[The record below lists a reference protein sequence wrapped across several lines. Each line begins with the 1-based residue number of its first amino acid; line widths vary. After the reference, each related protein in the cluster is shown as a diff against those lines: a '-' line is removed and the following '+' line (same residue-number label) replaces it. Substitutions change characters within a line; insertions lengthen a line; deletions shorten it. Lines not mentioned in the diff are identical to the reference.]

1 MEFNQIVF
9 LVNDLSRSGKR
20 TADAVNTYMK
30 DKNISYRIIKMIGN
44 VFDLESF
51 IKENPQTLYVVA
63 GGDGSLNHYITYL
76 EERNIDVPI
85 SYLATGSG
93 NDFAR
98 SLGIPRVDIETGLDY
113 IFSLNDARDLSVIKA
128 TSGNETFYAIN
139 SLGFGIDA
147 WVNKKIGEAPRT
159 VKRVLGSNIYLLE
172 VAPAFFDMTPRH
184 VQVII
189 EDEVHDYYNS
199 ILAVVVNNAYFGG
212 GIKIHPM
219 ATALGEEFKIII
231 LDDIEM
237 SDIPGIVKPLLTDQ
251 THLNHPK
258 FHTFSASN
266 FKLNILEEEYGQKD
280 GELIEKNTYSL
291 EIERH
296 KRSFW
301 I

>member
-1 MEFNQIVF
+1 MEFSQIVF
-9 LVNDLSRSGKR
+9 LVNDLSRSGRR

-30 DKNISYRIIKMIGN
+30 VKNIPYRIIKVIGSA
-44 VFDLESF
+44 FDLESF
-51 IKENPQTLYVVA
+51 IKENPQTLYVIA
-63 GGDGSLNHYITYL
+63 GGDGSLNYYITYL

-98 SLGIPRVDIETGLDY
+98 SLGIPRSDIEAGLDY
-113 IFSLNDARDLSVIKA
+113 IFSLRDTREFSVIKA
-128 TSGNETFYAIN
+128 TAANETFYAIN

-147 WVNKKIGEAPRT
+147 WANKKIGESPRA
-159 VKRVLGSNIYLLE
+159 VKRILGSNIYLLE
-172 VAPAFFDMTPRH
+172 VVPSFFDMTPRH

-199 ILAVVVNNAYFGG
+199 ILAIVVNNAYFGG
-212 GIKIHPM
+212 GIKIHPT
-219 ATALGEEFKIII
+219 ATAFDEEFKIIV
-231 LDDIEM
+231 LDDIKL

-280 GELIEKNTYSL
+280 GELIDKNIYSL
-291 EIERH
+291 EVERH
-296 KRSFW
+296 ERSFW